1 MRNVY
6 RQDKKV
12 ERFMKLKRY
21 SWAGGTWFF
30 MRRGGGAGKDEK
42 RKVNKI
48 EFNIQWESEN
58 CGISVIN
65 VVTK

>member
-1 MRNVY
+1 MIFY
-6 RQDKKV
+6 EK
-12 ERFMKLKRY
+12 E
-21 SWAGGTWFF
+21 
-30 MRRGGGAGKDEK
+30 GGGAGKDEK

-58 CGISVIN
+58 CGISVFN